1 MSFFISD
8 VWTFWFH
15 FYAKQL
21 THHSGLVSQ
30 YPLKQIP
37 HEFTFLLNSNLGN
50 LEQIIKQFCV
60 FVYWIWHLKNLSFSC
75 ENGKE
80 KNLCSATVSFKL
92 QIFRRNHTL
101 SIKSYLISYIIWL
114 HHLVQLSSGGL
125 RHLRSYYSMTLFRLE
140 CCDTRRSS
148 IAQTAYAKA
157 CSKMWC
163 KIWLWSVLSLGWLE
177 IFDVYVH
184 ALYRNRY
191 SPEIC
196 SHVFLVKWLILF
208 SEPKLC

>member
-1 MSFFISD
+1 M
-8 VWTFWFH
+8 H
-15 FYAKQL
+15 
-21 THHSGLVSQ
+21 
-30 YPLKQIP
+30 
-37 HEFTFLLNSNLGN
+37 
-50 LEQIIKQFCV
+50 
-60 FVYWIWHLKNLSFSC
+60 
-75 ENGKE
+75 
-80 KNLCSATVSFKL
+80 
-92 QIFRRNHTL
+92 
-101 SIKSYLISYIIWL
+101 IWL

-157 CSKMWC
+157 CRKMWC

-177 IFDVYVH
+177 IFEVYVH

-196 SHVFLVKWLILF
+196 SHVFLVKWFILF
-208 SEPKLC
+208 SEPQLCLSSAKSLCRRIKKYLMKVIIGNVTQSDKSPFEQEVLICSSIFLACDWNRLVRRYRKF